1 MKDFKELHS
10 RFPQV
15 AFPKEPPVDDPK
27 PELIRGK
34 KHEDYNLPE
43 SSLWF
48 SHDPAIYKDPNTGY
62 YYVYNTGAVAR
73 VSIDLLHWKTLGVVV
88 PDVPKEAFDHVG
100 THAIWAPDIVKVGDE
115 YRLYCSNSS
124 WGVRQSC
131 IFLAVSDKAEGPFE
145 PKGIVLKT
153 TNDMPVN
160 AIDANII
167 EDVKTGEQYMVY
179 GSFWGGCH
187 ILKLD
192 KETGYA
198 AEEGIGTC
206 VARRPMWTDRAIE
219 GPYIIYNP
227 DTEYYYLFVSYGSL
241 NSDYNIRVGRSKS
254 VTGPYLDF
262 NGRDMTDLADDTN
275 EIGLMIACGYR
286 YQDGQDYMA
295 PGHNSVLRDD
305 DGKWYVVCHIREHD
319 MQKPQP
325 ATMHIYQMFWTEEGW
340 PFLCPQRYAGE
351 SRQPIPDEMICG
363 HYERIKLAH
372 TIPQGVQNSVYVK
385 LFEDGRAEICSLFG
399 TWERKDD
406 QTIILRQ
413 GNTVETLTF
422 VTVWD
427 YQRWEPALAFTGMDQ
442 KGICVWGK
450 RIDKIEF

>member
-1 MKDFKELHS
+1 MKTHS
-10 RFPQV
+10 EQTFLSGGKNP
-15 AFPKEPPVDDPK
+15 FLPLSIYIPDGEPKFFDGRVYLYGSKDYFGGEYCCHKYHVYSAPADNLEEWTDHGPVLASTNEYLEEGIADGVDWSD
-27 PELIRGK
+27 G
-34 KHEDYNLPE
+34 
-43 SSLWF
+43 
-48 SHDPAIYKDPNTGY
+48 
-62 YYVYNTGAVAR
+62 
-73 VSIDLLHWKTLGVVV
+73 LL
-88 PDVPKEAFDHVG
+88 
-100 THAIWAPDIVKVGDE
+100 WAPDIVKVGDE

-153 TNDMPVN
+153 TDDMPVN

-262 NGRDMTDLADDTN
+262 NGRDLTDLDDEMN
-275 EIGLMIACGYR
+275 EIGLMIAGGYH

-305 DGKWYVVCHIREHD
+305 DGKWYVVCHIREHN

-325 ATMHIYQMFWTEEGW
+325 ATMHIYQMFWSEEGW

-351 SRQPIPDEMICG
+351 SAQPIPREMICG

-372 TIPQGVQNSVYVK
+372 TIPQGVQNSVYMK
-385 LFEDGRAEICSLFG
+385 LYEDGRAEICSLFG
-399 TWERKDD
+399 TWEMKDD

-413 GNTVETLTF
+413 GNTVETLKF
-422 VTVWD
+422 ITVWD
-427 YQRWEPALAFTGMDQ
+427 YQRRKPALAFTGMDQ

-450 RIDKIEF
+450 RIDKIEI